1 MKSIHGGDI
10 YNNKVNMD
18 FSVNINPLAYHIL
31 LKRL

>member
-18 FSVNINPLAYHIL
+18 FSEISILLAYRIL